1 MEKKLPLYKIKVN
14 PEDESGVYAVSLVD
28 EPAIEYDWV
37 KLSKQVEMNF
47 SVDTDK
53 KMLYGPMLVPNKMI
67 YRRDE
72 NGYEYNIMFEKDTI
86 ELIAEKFNKNKLG
99 DKFNFQHSDV
109 EVEAFLKEN
118 WLTDNPDKSQKY
130 GFDLPEGSWFG
141 AVKIE
146 DEDFWKNKVKEEEVK
161 GFSVEILAGAELVEL
176 SIINNNSNKN
186 TKEMEETKLGEV
198 KREDGVVIYY
208 EGDVVEVGTPLFLDP
223 ELTEA
228 APEGEHTLEGGV
240 KVVIAEGKISEIIE
254 PVEEEVEAGEEK
266 KEEMS
271 EEVVEEELED
281 VEEVV
286 EETKEPSFEEQV
298 LSIIQPLLDSVIT
311 QHSEILNK
319 ITEMEANIAKE
330 REEEM
335 SELKSQVEKLSS
347 MAGAETITKK
357 TDDRKIK
364 VETELTEKINI
375 FRKYR

>member
-1 MEKKLPLYKIKVN
+1 MEKNLPLYKIKVN

-37 KLSKQVEMNF
+37 KLSKQVEMKF

-99 DKFNFQHSDV
+99 DKFNLQHSDV

-146 DEDFWKNKVKEEEVK
+146 DEDFWKNKVKEEQVK

-176 SIINNNSNKN
+176 SIDNNKTKKN

-266 KEEMS
+266 KEEYS
-271 EEVVEEELED
+271 EEVKEELET
-281 VEEVV
+281 EEVV
-286 EETKEPSFEEQV
+286 EETTEPSFEEQV

-311 QHSEILNK
+311 QHSEIMNK

-364 VETELTEKINI
+364 VENEISEKINI
-375 FRKYR
+375 FRKFR

>member
-47 SVDTDK
+47 SLDTDK

-67 YRRDE
+67 YRKDE

-99 DKFNFQHSDV
+99 DKFNLQHSDTQ
-109 EVEAFLKEN
+109 VEAFLKEN

-146 DEDFWKNKVKEEEVK
+146 DDNFWKNKVKEEEVK

-176 SIINNNSNKN
+176 SITNNNPKLK
-186 TKEMEETKLGEV
+186 TEEMEKTKLGEV

-208 EGDVVEVGTPLFLDP
+208 DGDIVEVGTPLFLDP

-228 APEGEHTLEGGV
+228 APEGEHVLEGGV

-266 KEEMS
+266 EEYS
-271 EEVVEEELED
+271 EEVKEELEET
-281 VEEVV
+281 EEVV
-286 EETKEPSFEEQV
+286 EETTTEVSFEEQV

-330 REEEM
+330 REDEM

-357 TDDRKIK
+357 TDDRRIK
-364 VETELTEKINI
+364 VENELTEKINI

>member
-47 SVDTDK
+47 SLDTDK

-67 YRRDE
+67 YRKDE

-99 DKFNFQHSDV
+99 DKFNLQHSDTQ
-109 EVEAFLKEN
+109 VEAFLKEN

-146 DEDFWKNKVKEEEVK
+146 DDNFWKNKVKEEEVK

-176 SIINNNSNKN
+176 SITNNK
-186 TKEMEETKLGEV
+186 TKLKTEEMEKTKLGEV

-208 EGDVVEVGTPLFLDP
+208 DGDIVEVGTPLFLDP

-228 APEGEHTLEGGV
+228 APEGEHVLEGGV

-266 KEEMS
+266 EEYS
-271 EEVVEEELED
+271 EEVKEELEET
-281 VEEVV
+281 EEVV
-286 EETKEPSFEEQV
+286 EETATEASFEEQV

-330 REEEM
+330 REDEM

-357 TDDRKIK
+357 TDDRRIK
-364 VETELTEKINI
+364 VENELTEKINI

>member
-72 NGYEYNIMFEKDTI
+72 NGYEYNIMFEKETI

-186 TKEMEETKLGEV
+186 TKEMEKTKLGEV
-198 KREDGVVIYY
+198 KREDGVVPI
-208 EGDVVEVGTPLFLDP
+208 
-223 ELTEA
+223 
-228 APEGEHTLEGGV
+228 
-240 KVVIAEGKISEIIE
+240 KI
-254 PVEEEVEAGEEK
+254 PK
-266 KEEMS
+266 KW
-271 EEVVEEELED
+271 
-281 VEEVV
+281 
-286 EETKEPSFEEQV
+286 
-298 LSIIQPLLDSVIT
+298 
-311 QHSEILNK
+311 
-319 ITEMEANIAKE
+319 
-330 REEEM
+330 
-335 SELKSQVEKLSS
+335 
-347 MAGAETITKK
+347 
-357 TDDRKIK
+357 RKP
-364 VETELTEKINI
+364 N
-375 FRKYR
+375 

>member
-47 SVDTDK
+47 SLDTDK

-67 YRRDE
+67 YRKDE

-99 DKFNFQHSDV
+99 DKFNLQHSDT

-146 DEDFWKNKVKEEEVK
+146 DDNFWKNKVKEEEVK

-176 SIINNNSNKN
+176 SITNNNPNKK
-186 TKEMEETKLGEV
+186 TEEMEKTKLGEV

-208 EGDVVEVGTPLFLDP
+208 DGDVVEVGTPLFLDP

-228 APEGEHTLEGGV
+228 APEGEHELEGGV

-266 KEEMS
+266 EEYS
-271 EEVVEEELED
+271 EEVKEELEETD
-281 VEEVV
+281 EVV
-286 EETKEPSFEEQV
+286 EETKTEASFEEQV

-330 REEEM
+330 REDEM

-357 TDDRKIK
+357 TDDRRIK
-364 VETELTEKINI
+364 VENELTEKINI

>member
-47 SVDTDK
+47 SLDTDK

-67 YRRDE
+67 YRKDE

-99 DKFNFQHSDV
+99 DKFNLQHSDTQ
-109 EVEAFLKEN
+109 VEAFLKEN

-146 DEDFWKNKVKEEEVK
+146 DDNFWKNKVKEEEVK

-176 SIINNNSNKN
+176 SITNNNPKLK
-186 TKEMEETKLGEV
+186 TEEMEKTKLGEV

-208 EGDVVEVGTPLFLDP
+208 DGDIVEVGTPLFLDP

-228 APEGEHTLEGGV
+228 APEGEHVLEGGV

-266 KEEMS
+266 EEYS
-271 EEVVEEELED
+271 EEVKEELEET
-281 VEEVV
+281 EEVV
-286 EETKEPSFEEQV
+286 EETATEASFEEQV

-330 REEEM
+330 REDEM

-357 TDDRKIK
+357 TDDRRIK
-364 VETELTEKINI
+364 VENELTEKINI

>member
-53 KMLYGPMLVPNKMI
+53 QLLYGPMLVPNKMI

-72 NGYEYNIMFEKDTI
+72 NGYEYNIMFDKETI
-86 ELIAEKFNKNKLG
+86 ELIAEKFNRNKLG
-99 DKFNFQHSDV
+99 DKFNLQHSDV

-118 WLTDNPDKSQKY
+118 WLTDKPDKSEKY
-130 GFDLPEGSWFG
+130 GFELPEGTWFG
-141 AVKIE
+141 AVKVV
-146 DEDFWKNKVKEEEVK
+146 DEDFWKDKVKEEEVK

-176 SIINNNSNKN
+176 SINNNKSKKN
-186 TKEMEETKLGEV
+186 TKKMEKTELANVMKT
-198 KREDGVVIYY
+198 DGVAVYY
-208 EGDVVEVGTPLFLDP
+208 EGDFVVGAEVFLDEEMTQP
-223 ELTEA
+223 
-228 APEGEHTLEGGV
+228 APEGEHELEGGI
-240 KVVIAEGKISEIIE
+240 KIVVEEGKVSEIIE
-254 PVEEEVEAGEEK
+254 VEE
-266 KEEMS
+266 
-271 EEVVEEELED
+271 
-281 VEEVV
+281 EEVV
-286 EETKEPSFEEQV
+286 EETTEELETEEVVEDTKEELSFDEKV
-298 LSIIQPLLDSVIT
+298 LNIIQPLLDNVIT
-311 QHSEILNK
+311 QHSEIMNK

-364 VETELTEKINI
+364 VENEISEKINI
-375 FRKYR
+375 FRKFR